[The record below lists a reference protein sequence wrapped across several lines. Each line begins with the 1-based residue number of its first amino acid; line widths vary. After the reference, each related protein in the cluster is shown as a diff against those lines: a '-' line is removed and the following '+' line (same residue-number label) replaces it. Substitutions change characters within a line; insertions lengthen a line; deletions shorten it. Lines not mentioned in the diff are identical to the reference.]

1 MKKVIPVV
9 IILAIIYFIVR
20 SGASGGSSSQP
31 PFMKLDVGETYTV
44 DDLEFTV
51 TSWKFSSYMA
61 DKSNQTKAS
70 TGNVYCVIYFKV
82 KNNAKSTTTLS
93 RSIRNPKYETK
104 LLYSDGYKYLCRFAD
119 DPLYFHSKLNIRP
132 LEEYTGTINYEVPK
146 EVKDNSDQPLMFDF
160 QWGGSNRNVIEWIL
174 R

>member
-1 MKKVIPVV
+1 MKKIIPIV
-9 IILAIIYFIVR
+9 IILAVIYFIVR
-20 SGASGGSSSQP
+20 SGSSGSSSSQP
-31 PFMKLDVGETYTV
+31 PFRKLDVGETYKV

-61 DKSNQTKAS
+61 DKSSHTKAS

-82 KNNAKSTTTLS
+82 KNNAKSTITLS
-93 RSIRNPKYETK
+93 RSITNPKYNTK
-104 LLYSDGYKYLCRFAD
+104 LIYSDGYEYLCRFAD
-119 DPLYFHSKLNIRP
+119 DSNYFHSKLDIKP

-146 EVKDNSDQPLMFDF
+146 EVKDNSDKPLKFDF
-160 QWGGSNRNVIEWIL
+160 QWDGASGNVIEWNL